1 LNLTT
6 KHVRRGKLALSLL
19 ADILYRMTQIRNR
32 ALTQLRNCAI
42 IARRIITMSV
52 ICIANQK
59 GGVGKTTTAA
69 ALAQGLSE
77 HNKRILLVDWD
88 PQASL
93 TVSMG
98 FNPDNLNATVYDV
111 LTSTIRNNGRLSI
124 TDVTMTTSNPAIHL
138 VPANIELSQA
148 QLDLVNA
155 FTRELML
162 KEMLQPVRKEYDY
175 ILVDCLP
182 SLGLLT
188 INALSAADRVLIPL
202 QADFLAMKGLAML
215 ITTIIRV
222 QERINP
228 SLEILGIVF
237 TMTNARTLHSREVI
251 EVTKRAFGNRIRV
264 FDTTIPTSVRFKEA
278 PAAAMS
284 ILTYAPKSEGAD
296 AYRLLTEEV
305 LHEKS

>member
-1 LNLTT
+1 
-6 KHVRRGKLALSLL
+6 
-19 ADILYRMTQIRNR
+19 
-32 ALTQLRNCAI
+32 
-42 IARRIITMSV
+42 MSI

-77 HNKRILLVDWD
+77 HNLRVLLVDWD

-93 TVSMG
+93 TVSYG
-98 FNPDNLNATVYDV
+98 INPDNLQLTSYDV
-111 LTSTIRNNGRLSI
+111 LTSIIKNNGRVSI
-124 TDVTMTTSNPAIHL
+124 TDATIKTENPDIDI

-155 FTRELML
+155 LTRELML
-162 KEMLQPVRKEYDY
+162 KEMLQPVQSSYDF

-188 INALSAADRVLIPL
+188 INALSAANFVLIPL
-202 QADFLAMKGLAML
+202 QADFLAMKGLAL
-215 ITTIIRV
+215 LLTTILRV

-228 SLEILGIVF
+228 GLEIMGILF

-251 EVTKRAFGNRIRV
+251 EVTKKAFGERIRV
-264 FDTTIPTSVRFKEA
+264 FNTTIPTSVRFKEA
-278 PAAAMS
+278 PAAGMS
-284 ILTYAPKSEGAD
+284 ILTYSPKSDGAI
-296 AYRLLTEEV
+296 AYRQFTEEV